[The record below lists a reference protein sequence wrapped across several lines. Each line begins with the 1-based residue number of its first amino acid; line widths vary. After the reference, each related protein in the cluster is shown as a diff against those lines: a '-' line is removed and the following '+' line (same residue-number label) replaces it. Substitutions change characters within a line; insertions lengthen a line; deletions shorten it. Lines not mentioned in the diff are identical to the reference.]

1 MVSQTDSVF
10 RAAGFDDIQR
20 LGSRLVS
27 LICNEAEPG
36 EFKTEIILQP
46 CLLLFFNS
54 SSYLNAIT
62 LIVLLS
68 LPFSCTVV
76 VVSSSNRILCHVD
89 GVKIKNT
96 AYSPLVNIFYL
107 SILYLTTLLSVFIL
121 LLRGSNGSAEHIIRI
136 HTSCVKDDWVFF
148 LVFSY
153 LLFLASSLAAEKSP

>member
-1 MVSQTDSVF
+1 MFGVDNPQSSQIREMVSQTDSVF

-27 LICNEAEPG
+27 LICNEAETG

-96 AYSPLVNIFYL
+96 ACLFSISKHFLFEYSLLNHSIICFYS
-107 SILYLTTLLSVFIL
+107 SIT
-121 LLRGSNGSAEHIIRI
+121 R
-136 HTSCVKDDWVFF
+136 KQ
-148 LVFSY
+148 
-153 LLFLASSLAAEKSP
+153 